1 MPLIWCQF
9 SVLEITLPINAITGV
24 IPYNTLIE
32 IEVKEAMEEVLQ
44 GCQASVTSGTH
55 SKLVELFLTHLCPYS
70 AAVHCVVH
78 TVVDQQLYI

>member
-1 MPLIWCQF
+1 
-9 SVLEITLPINAITGV
+9 
-24 IPYNTLIE
+24 
-32 IEVKEAMEEVLQ
+32 MEEVLQ

-70 AAVHCVVH
+70 AAVHCVVD